1 MNQREPSPPGSVAP
15 RGRTVTDT
23 VTERF
28 HEAIA
33 DGTWPVGERI
43 PVEAALMA
51 WVGAGRNTVREAIQS
66 LVQAGLVRREQG
78 RGTFVIARS
87 ELTTSLTRR
96 ATRVDRRDGLELRNA
111 IDGAASAI
119 AARRRNDDDVLALR
133 SALAARART
142 WESPDRAA
150 RIAAD
155 VALHRAVVAAT
166 HNALL
171 VDLYDGIVP
180 LYEDVLVDDVDSEDD
195 PHAAEHAELVA
206 AIEARDPARASA
218 AVAAVLVPLIDAHV
232 VPLSQ
237 VLPGMVD

>member
-1 MNQREPSPPGSVAP
+1 MTDA
-15 RGRTVTDT
+15 VTA
-23 VTERF
+23 RF

-33 DGTWPVGERI
+33 DGAWPVGARI
-43 PVEAALMA
+43 PVEADLMA

-87 ELTTSLTRR
+87 ELATSLARR

-119 AARRRNDDDVLALR
+119 AARRRDEDDVAALR
-133 SALAARART
+133 AALEVRT
-142 WESPDRAA
+142 HTWDAPDRAA

-171 VDLYDGIVP
+171 VDLYDGLVP
-180 LYEDVLVDDVDSEDD
+180 LYEDVLVDDVDADAD
-195 PHAAEHAELVA
+195 PHAADHAELVA
-206 AIEARDPARASA
+206 AIADGSPERAA
-218 AVAAVLVPLIDAHV
+218 AAIATMLAPLIDAQV
-232 VPLSQ
+232 ESLPLRS
-237 VLPGMVD
+237 PRSVD